1 MEGAQPQ
8 AQAPA
13 PGPAAVSMPG
23 AAADRAA
30 TARPHS
36 GAKSAPQPKSQ
47 PGAKAA
53 DSGAKADSS
62 EISPT
67 SPFVQKLY
75 ALLVE
80 ESEREGP
87 KRAEWVDPEECTRRG
102 WPQDAFTVLDNAGF
116 QREVLPTYYRHA
128 NFTRRAHAPPPPFPP
143 RP

>member
-23 AAADRAA
+23 A
-30 TARPHS
+30 
-36 GAKSAPQPKSQ
+36 SQ
-47 PGAKAA
+47 PGAKKAADSGAKKAA

-62 EISPT
+62 EILPT

-116 QREVLPTYYRHA
+116 QREVLPKFYRHA
-128 NFTRRAHAPPPPFPP
+128 NFTRRAPVTPPPPHTHPSPP
-143 RP
+143 TAATARP